1 MPILL
6 LLLIDEYIWGKPHF
20 EKCDIIMTRHGRN
33 ATNAAVYTYHERQ
46 KDARASGYGSEK
58 CRLGKDSLKGYDCCS
73 LTLQPCR
80 TPLVSPEGWLFDK
93 EALLK
98 YIIEKKQECARK
110 LKEYERQKDRDLKD
124 LHEIAAAEKQSALEK
139 FEKAE
144 KNIIYNKYKKETKS
158 VTESERAAAYSVTP
172 VRGGGESS
180 TSSTPLRADLTPSTP
195 GTSTQSAAVDG
206 GAGGVSTKGA
216 LPSFW
221 IPMLTPQAEKSRV
234 EKPDKTIYCPM
245 SGKPIKFKDM
255 IEVKFTLLDK
265 SDAKNDGQKLIA
277 KEERYKC
284 AVTHDILNN
293 ATPVAVLRPTG
304 DVVTVE
310 CVEKIIRKDMIHPLT
325 GQTLKEKDIILLQ
338 RGGTGYSATNDQLKA
353 VHYRPSS
360 LLA

>member
-1 MPILL
+1 
-6 LLLIDEYIWGKPHF
+6 
-20 EKCDIIMTRHGRN
+20 MTRHGRN
-33 ATNAAVYTYHERQ
+33 ATNSAVYTYHERK
-46 KDARASGYGSEK
+46 KDANASGYGSDK

-80 TPLVSPEGWLFDK
+80 TPLVSPAGWLFDK

-98 YIIEKKQECARK
+98 YIIEKKQEYARK

-124 LHEIAAAEKQSALEK
+124 LHELAAAEKQSALEK

-144 KNIIYNKYKKETKS
+144 KNIVYNKYKKDTQNITNADK
-158 VTESERAAAYSVTP
+158 TAANSATP
-172 VRGGGESS
+172 VRGASSSMMNPQKGANESNN
-180 TSSTPLRADLTPSTP
+180 TS
-195 GTSTQSAAVDG
+195 
-206 GAGGVSTKGA
+206 GVSTKGP

-221 IPMLTPQAEKSRV
+221 IPMLTPQAESSKV

-245 SGKPIKFKDM
+245 SGKPLKFKDM

-265 SDAKNDGQKLIA
+265 ADAQNDGQKLIA

-284 AVTHDILNN
+284 AVTHDVLNN
-293 ATPVAVLRPTG
+293 ATPVAVLKPTG
-304 DVVTVE
+304 DVVTME
-310 CVEKIIRKDMIHPLT
+310 CVEKIIKKDMIHPLT
-325 GQTLKEKDIILLQ
+325 GQTLKEKDIITLQ

-353 VHYRPSS
+353 TKYRPSS